1 MGNVRIVDTAHVS
14 RIAVKPKKSL
24 IVVLATLLG
33 GMFSVALVLIW
44 GAFNRGV
51 TNPQEFENIGLTV
64 YATIPLSDTQVTF
77 SEKQKL
83 KEKISQSVGR
93 KKQVVQEFWLQKKTQ
108 QTLPSKPFVACEP
121 VYTLSC

>member
-33 GMFSVALVLIW
+33 GMFSVALVLIR

-51 TNPQEFENIGLTV
+51 TNSQEFENIGLTV
-64 YATIPLSDTQVTF
+64 YDTIPLSDTQATF

-93 KKQVVQEFWLQKKTQ
+93 KKQVVQ
-108 QTLPSKPFVACEP
+108 
-121 VYTLSC
+121 